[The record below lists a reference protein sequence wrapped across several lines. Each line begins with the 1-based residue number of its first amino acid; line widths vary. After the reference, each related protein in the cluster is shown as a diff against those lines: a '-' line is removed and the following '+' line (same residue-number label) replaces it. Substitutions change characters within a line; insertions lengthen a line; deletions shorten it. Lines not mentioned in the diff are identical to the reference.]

1 MIFSEW
7 KLPCPAVT
15 GQASNAHCAC
25 INVSNTVGDLE
36 AVLVKV
42 RLSANRKVPK
52 PLRFL
57 PLKRGALAHFF
68 DLFQKAH
75 FKIIIKNNVN

>member
-7 KLPCPAVT
+7 KLLCPAVT
-15 GQASNAHCAC
+15 GQASNAHCAR
-25 INVSNTVGDLE
+25 INISNTVGDLE
-36 AVLVKV
+36 AVLVEV
-42 RLSANRKVPK
+42 HLSANRKVPK
-52 PLRFL
+52 PLHFF
-57 PLKRGALAHFF
+57 PLKQGALAHFF